1 MKFGPVK
8 YGRPQDFPIP
18 HGRPQDTGYGRL
30 PFPPIGKTVEEIAE
44 MAKNKR
50 KGGTIQEEA
59 DETGTISAFFKNLY
73 SALTSN
79 ETLPKRFRLFIKKH
93 GRDKIKTLAMMR
105 APVAKPGVMAMQLLT
120 AGKWEDFKKKAG
132 VDSVYHTSI
141 IINGDL
147 VLEKLDKVE
156 GRVDAGYAKME
167 GAELYPIDV
176 NEDITVAEFLEKGR
190 KQMGTAFYTYDA
202 FRSNCQDWV
211 ANMVSA
217 NGLLDAEGRKWIKQD
232 IDKLIKELPAITKY
246 AAVKVTDVARDVGNV
261 AEELIY
267 KKGGMV
273 AMGHQQHVRG
283 RAGF

>member
-30 PFPPIGKTVEEIAE
+30 PFPPVGKTVEEIAE
-44 MAKNKR
+44 MTKNKR
-50 KGGTIQEEA
+50 TGGTIQEEA